1 MAVLMGGRYD
11 SLLESLKQQV
21 CAFDGQNRQVL
32 VLVPEQYTLE
42 AERQL
47 LDYANKPGFFNVQ
60 VVSPTRLAKRVL
72 NEMSPSALRSL
83 DEYGLRMAMAQAVAK
98 VKKKLK
104 YYGHGAEQPG
114 FIQKL
119 CSLISD
125 FKQSGSGLTPEEL
138 LMLARDK
145 GLMMSRD
152 KLDDICL
159 IWRAYEDILS
169 GRFQDGQDR
178 QYAVAKRL
186 RELRLYEG
194 WQVFV
199 YGFDTVTGTLGEV
212 LLALA
217 KQASGLTVML
227 NCLEEPEMYHP
238 VRKSMARFAAKCRE
252 GNIPVK
258 TVYLADSGSCRAEAI
273 DYLQK
278 NLFLPKATPYGG
290 KENYT
295 NNIKTVSAAS
305 PYLEV
310 RYVAEMILEKNR
322 AGVPF
327 ERMTVVAGHL
337 ADYAPLI
344 SALFGQCGIPCY
356 LEEGL
361 PVAAH
366 PLCRFLISV
375 LNAAG
380 GNYKGM
386 TVLLK
391 SGFAP
396 VTEDEAFLLENYCLA
411 YDIKGTKWTRP
422 FTLGA
427 DAERQEALRLRVM
440 EPILRLESDLKTART
455 APDSLRAIIRMLQ
468 DCNAYQTLQQQEEK
482 LLAAGMDGAADRNRQ
497 VWAFLMNLLDQ
508 MAVLFGDTPIP
519 CKSVADWLLNGIS
532 SARLGTLPPRPGQ
545 VTVGE
550 MGHTLAHSSEI
561 AFLIGLQSDI
571 LLKDTQSL
579 ITDEERDNVES
590 LLGASVSV
598 GLTDDLRGSLARADF
613 VRTVALAEK
622 ELYLT
627 WAQANLA
634 GAGLSPL
641 SALSNSVTVLLPAL
655 KGTTVN
661 LLRMTD
667 LPVPVSA
674 ANALSDVGIRLRNAA
689 KDSDNRM
696 DRDTRADNCWRAIV
710 KALSEDSRTR
720 PAMSIL
726 WDDLCR
732 KSDIQLSGTT
742 AEKLYREDTVSVS
755 RLETYAGCPYQ
766 FFVKYGLRPKD
777 RPEWKVSSIEEG
789 NFYHAVL
796 CNFAELVNKEK
807 EFWNLPQEQL
817 DTLFDKAAE
826 EPLRHEDMRPMHES
840 ARTKAG
846 LDWMLRNARRA
857 AWLYVEHARE
867 SSFRTIAQEQWFGR
881 NGMPPI
887 KLILK
892 DGSVVCVEGKIDR
905 LDVWNNEADG
915 KRYVRV
921 IDYKSGN
928 HSIDAAK
935 VWFGTQLQLLLYL
948 STAEASAPDTVAAG
962 AFYFH
967 VDDPLVTLS
976 SAKAAAEDQLKS
988 KLKLAGVYLSD
999 DTVVEAL
1006 GKGSI
1011 KVSQDHSNAV
1021 TEPEM
1026 KSLLCLARS
1035 RATEA
1040 AEGIRSGSIHVE
1052 PQDVNGSD
1060 PCKYCEFASLC
1071 QVEKHGRK
1079 QRRKS
1084 MKFSELKEKAG
1095 NAGI

>member
-11 SLLESLKQQV
+11 SLLERLKQQV
-21 CAFDGQNRQVL
+21 CACDEQNQQTL

-47 LDYANKPGFFNVQ
+47 LDYARKPGFFNVQ

-72 NEMSPSALRSL
+72 NEMSPSSLRAL
-83 DEYGLRMAMAQAVAK
+83 DEFGLRMAMAQAVTK

-104 YYGHGAEQPG
+104 YYAHGADQPG

-125 FKQSGSGLTPEEL
+125 FKQSGLTPDEL
-138 LMLARDK
+138 MLLARDK
-145 GLMMSRD
+145 GLMMNRD

-159 IWRAYEDILS
+159 IWQAYEGILS

-186 RELRLYEG
+186 RELRLYAG

-199 YGFDTVTGTLGEV
+199 YGFDTVTGSLGEV
-212 LLALA
+212 LVALA
-217 KQASGLTVML
+217 EQANGLTVML
-227 NCLEEPEMYHP
+227 NCLEKPEMYHP
-238 VRKSMARFAAKCRE
+238 VRKSMSRFAAKCSE
-252 GNIPVK
+252 NGIPVK
-258 TVYLADSGSCRAEAI
+258 SEYLPDCGSSRIEAI

-278 NLFLPKATPYGG
+278 NLFLPKAKPYSG
-290 KENYT
+290 KDNYT
-295 NNIKTVSAAS
+295 NNIRIVSAAS

-310 RYVAEMILEKNR
+310 KYVAEKILEKNR

-337 ADYAPLI
+337 SDYAPLI
-344 SALFGQCGIPCY
+344 SALFSQCGIPSY

-361 PVAAH
+361 PVATH
-366 PLCRFLISV
+366 PLCRFLISA

-391 SGFAP
+391 SGFVP
-396 VTEDEAFLLENYCLA
+396 ITGDEAFLLENYCLA
-411 YDIKGTKWTRP
+411 YGIKGTKWVRQ

-427 DAERQEALRLRVM
+427 DAEQAEALRLRVM
-440 EPILRLESDLKTART
+440 EPILRLESELKTACT
-455 APDSLRAIIRMLQ
+455 APDSLRAIIHLLE
-468 DCNAYQTLQQQEEK
+468 DCNAYQTLLQQEEK

-519 CKSVADWLLNGIS
+519 CKSVANWLLDGIS
-532 SARLGTLPPRPGQ
+532 SAQLGTLPPRPGQ

-550 MGHTLAHSSEI
+550 MGHTLARSSEI
-561 AFLIGLQSDI
+561 AFLIGLQADI

-590 LLGASVSV
+590 LLGAAVSV

-627 WAQANLA
+627 WAQANLS

-641 SALSNSVTVLLPAL
+641 SALNNGVTILLPAL

-667 LPVPVSA
+667 LPVPISA
-674 ANALSDVGIRLRNAA
+674 ADALSDVGVRLRNAA
-689 KDSDNRM
+689 KDGSNRM
-696 DRDTRADNCWRAIV
+696 DRNDSTDNCWRAIV
-710 KALSEDSRTR
+710 KALSENPETCS
-720 PAMSIL
+720 AMNIL

-732 KSDIQLSGTT
+732 KSEILLSGTT
-742 AEKLYREDTVSVS
+742 AEKLYRQDTVSVS

-796 CNFAELVNKEK
+796 CNFAELVNREK
-807 EFWNLPQEQL
+807 DFWNLPQEQL
-817 DTLFDKAAE
+817 TSLFDMAAE

-840 ARTKAG
+840 VRTKAG

-892 DGSVVCVEGKIDR
+892 DGSIVCVEGKIDR
-905 LDVWNNEADG
+905 IDVWNNEADG

-935 VWFGTQLQLLLYL
+935 VWFGIQLQLLLYL
-948 STAEASAPDTVAAG
+948 STAEAAAPDTVAAG

-988 KLKLAGVYLSD
+988 KLKLAGVFLSD

-1011 KVSQDHSNAV
+1011 KLSQDHSNAV

-1026 KSLLCLARS
+1026 KSLLCLARN

-1040 AEGIRSGSIHVE
+1040 AEGIHSGSIHVE
-1052 PQDVNGSD
+1052 PQEVNGSD
-1060 PCKYCEFASLC
+1060 PCKYCEFSSLC
-1071 QVEKHGRK
+1071 QVEKRGRK
-1079 QRRKS
+1079 QRRKK
-1084 MKFSELKEKAG
+1084 MQFSELKERAG
-1095 NAGI
+1095 TAGV